1 VQLQAQ
7 EVMKNSK
14 KQHGGG
20 GGGQHDDDDDL
31 DNNNDVMSHHQD
43 ACDNDNDN
51 DAADEAPSSS
61 SLKDRIAK
69 RMASLDRR
77 VENEKKEIEARE
89 CASNAMTAHVEEWLS
104 KHKKN
109 IVKLLVHMD
118 EIFPEGFD
126 HDPFSLQQKLGDDDF
141 KAFSTTTNFKGKSN
155 INKVSGTVKK
165 AYHKTLLQVH
175 PDKVRGLTVPQ
186 KVRAEAIFEGLSKAY
201 RKFAH
206 RCEKST
212 AAT

>member
-1 VQLQAQ
+1 
-7 EVMKNSK
+7 MKNSK

-89 CASNAMTAHVEEWLS
+89 
-104 KHKKN
+104 
-109 IVKLLVHMD
+109 
-118 EIFPEGFD
+118 
-126 HDPFSLQQKLGDDDF
+126 QKLGDDDF